1 MTFSPVI
8 VTTTFWSWI
17 MSLVTTLGNFTL
29 MLDWNVNDEANKKKT
44 SSKKKQSIIGATW
57 IGRKPYSSLLLLLN
71 FMHCTPFDHLANKI
85 SQLGR
90 RPFHFQDQA
99 INAAHAKVVR
109 DKSRNGH
116 QQSDHGGD
124 ERFADPPRQ
133 VTGGNGI
140 QRCRARL

>member
-44 SSKKKQSIIGATW
+44 SSKKKQSIIAATW

-90 RPFHFQDQA
+90 RPLDRKKKQLILGARWLGRKPYSSLLLLLNFMHCTPF
-99 INAAHAKVVR
+99 
-109 DKSRNGH
+109 
-116 QQSDHGGD
+116 DHLANKISQLG
-124 ERFADPPRQ
+124 RRP
-133 VTGGNGI
+133 
-140 QRCRARL
+140 